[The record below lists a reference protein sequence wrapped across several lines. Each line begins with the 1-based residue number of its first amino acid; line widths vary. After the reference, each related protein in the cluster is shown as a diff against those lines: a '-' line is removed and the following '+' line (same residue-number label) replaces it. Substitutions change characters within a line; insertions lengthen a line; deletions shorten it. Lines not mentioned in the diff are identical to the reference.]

1 VTGIGPARRLSPL
14 RLGLGANAAQFTLL
28 VLVNA
33 LVGAVAG
40 LERTVLPLIA
50 ERDFALAA
58 HAAVLSFILVF
69 GVTKALA
76 NYWAGR
82 LADRLDRKRVL
93 VAGWLLATPVPFL
106 LMWAPTWNWILAANA
121 LLGAS
126 QGLTWSMT
134 VLMKLDLVGRD
145 RRGLAMGLNESAGY
159 LAVAA
164 SAWATGWIAS
174 VYGLRPEPFYLGL
187 VFVGAG
193 LAASLVLVRDTTPH
207 VRLEAALH
215 GEPHRAE
222 AGGVFW
228 RTTLKDRNLSSLT
241 QAGLVNNLN
250 DAMAWGLFPLVFAR
264 AGLQLT
270 EVGLLAALYP
280 ATWGLTQTVTGALS
294 DRAGRRP
301 FIVGGM
307 AVQAVAIVMV
317 ALSDDFRGFAA
328 ASVLLGLGTAAVYP
342 TLLAGVADAAAPGW
356 RGEAVGAYRFW
367 RDSGYVFG
375 AIIAGAGA
383 DLAGVNGA
391 LYLVAAMTLASGLIV
406 AARLR
411 RPPEGTAPLT
421 V

>member
-1 VTGIGPARRLSPL
+1 
-14 RLGLGANAAQFTLL
+14 
-28 VLVNA
+28 
-33 LVGAVAG
+33 
-40 LERTVLPLIA
+40 
-50 ERDFALAA
+50 
-58 HAAVLSFILVF
+58 
-69 GVTKALA
+69 
-76 NYWAGR
+76 
-82 LADRLDRKRVL
+82 
-93 VAGWLLATPVPFL
+93 
-106 LMWAPTWNWILAANA
+106 
-121 LLGAS
+121 
-126 QGLTWSMT
+126 
-134 VLMKLDLVGRD
+134 
-145 RRGLAMGLNESAGY
+145 
-159 LAVAA
+159 
-164 SAWATGWIAS
+164 
-174 VYGLRPEPFYLGL
+174 
-187 VFVGAG
+187 
-193 LAASLVLVRDTTPH
+193 
-207 VRLEAALH
+207 
-215 GEPHRAE
+215 
-222 AGGVFW
+222 
-228 RTTLKDRNLSSLT
+228 
-241 QAGLVNNLN
+241 
-250 DAMAWGLFPLVFAR
+250 VFAR

-307 AVQAVAIVMV
+307 VVQAGAIVLV

-342 TLLAGVADAAAPGW
+342 TLLAGVADASAPGW

-411 RPPEGTAPLT
+411 RPPEGTPPLT